1 MSVRIAS
8 SVLHWALR
16 RGNHSVET
24 LRDKFPDLE
33 VWGDKQQPTLT
44 ELEKFAD
51 EVSVPIGYLFLPQP
65 PVEKLPI
72 ADFRRVR
79 HDRAMRPSAN
89 LLSTIYACQQRQN
102 WYREHLLLSGGTQL
116 AFIGSARLSS
126 SPTKVAAAMRTT
138 LGFDVEQRSN
148 IIRTK
153 DAAVS
158 AFVKCA
164 SAAGV
169 LVMASGV
176 VGNNTR
182 RKLDPQE
189 FRGFALS
196 DPIAPLVFINGADAK
211 AAQMFTLAHELA
223 HLWLGK
229 TALSDVDIAH
239 VKDSSDHKA
248 ELWCNQVAAEFL
260 VPHTHLAEQYRP
272 KAASDTESKRL
283 ANYFKVSKLV
293 VLRRLHDM
301 GKLSA
306 TKFKQ
311 EYKKELANLQE
322 ISMSTKG
329 GNFYATLNVRVNE
342 SFARALVT
350 STLEGKTLYR
360 ECFRLLGIQ
369 NAQTF
374 DKLVK
379 KYGIKT

>member
-1 MSVRIAS
+1 M
-8 SVLHWALR
+8 
-16 RGNHSVET
+16 
-24 LRDKFPDLE
+24 
-33 VWGDKQQPTLT
+33 
-44 ELEKFAD
+44 
-51 EVSVPIGYLFLPQP
+51 PISAKCGMI
-65 PVEKLPI
+65 KT
-72 ADFRRVR
+72 
-79 HDRAMRPSAN
+79 MRPSAN

-102 WYREHLLLSGGTQL
+102 WYREHLLLSGGAQL
-116 AFIGSARLSS
+116 AFIGSSRLST

-138 LGFDVEQRSN
+138 LGFDVEQRNN

-158 AFVKCA
+158 AFIKCA

-196 DPIAPLVFINGADAK
+196 DSLAPLVFINSADAK

-223 HLWLGK
+223 HLWLGN
-229 TALSDVDIAH
+229 TALSDVDLAH
-239 VKDSSDHKA
+239 LAGSSNHKA

-260 VPHTHLAEQYRP
+260 VPHTHLAEQYR
-272 KAASDTESKRL
+272 ANATSDAEVKRL

-293 VLRRLHDM
+293 ILRRLYDI
-301 GKLSA
+301 GKMSS

-311 EYKKELANLQE
+311 EYKKELAIIQTTN
-322 ISMSTKG
+322 MPTKG

-374 DKLVK
+374 DALVK